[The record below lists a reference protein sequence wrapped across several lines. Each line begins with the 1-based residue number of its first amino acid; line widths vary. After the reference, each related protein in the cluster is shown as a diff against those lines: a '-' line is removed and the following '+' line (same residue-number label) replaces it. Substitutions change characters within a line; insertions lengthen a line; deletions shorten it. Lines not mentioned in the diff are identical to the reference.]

1 VCIESLPSAA
11 NARASAIIACSGET
25 VTAATARFNHM
36 LQERAREKDG
46 GRENFQGVAINK
58 RKVKSGY

>member
-1 VCIESLPSAA
+1 MRMLALQ
-11 NARASAIIACSGET
+11 RGET

-46 GRENFQGVAINK
+46 GRENFQGVEINK
-58 RKVKSGY
+58 RKVKSGCYIYKN